1 MGFFSKDKAQNP
13 VHELDNDP
21 TVSGNIDFGNTS
33 DYKMIAE
40 KTGSIASSIAIDKP
54 KATKRANLN
63 YGIEEAIVLMRDL
76 PTEPIELVVKVVKT
90 TLESIDVKVSDI
102 IQDAKAKEKTIENR
116 ISQLSSEIHNYEEK
130 IKNLK
135 DSIHLLEKDQAET
148 TRVKEH
154 LMLAKDN
161 TLSPRSVVSTNNP
174 HKGDTNTK
182 PSEESSSPQNQNINK
197 EGKPQNAASGSQVSN
212 APSLRGNN
220 QTTVHKAS

>member
-33 DYKMIAE
+33 DYKMTAE
-40 KTGSIASSIAIDKP
+40 KTGPLASSIAIDKP
-54 KATKRANLN
+54 KANKRANLN

-130 IKNLK
+130 IKHLK
-135 DSIHLLEKDQAET
+135 DSISLLEKDQAET

-154 LMLAKDN
+154 LMLAKDS
-161 TLSPRSVVSTNNP
+161 TPSPKPVSTDNAHKNDSNANP
-174 HKGDTNTK
+174 SGV
-182 PSEESSSPQNQNINK
+182 SSSPQNQTINK
-197 EGKPQNAASGSQVSN
+197 EGKPQNAGSGSQASN
-212 APSLRGNN
+212 SPSLRGNN